1 MIFKRVVAAS
11 VAVALSVFAYW
22 WLADKRQSAEVFI
35 RAPQVI
41 SAADAPV
48 PNLLSEV
55 NVGLSLKIESLANAI
70 DAFLPRA
77 FSGVEDDPLA
87 AATQDRLTWS
97 LSVGSVT
104 LGSQGGAM
112 SFSIPISD
120 GMVTVAGRV
129 GAQRKHNGTLGW
141 FEKLA
146 GFNFNETVEFE
157 GVISGVLRPRMRGDW
172 TIDPGL
178 QAQVS
183 LSRAEAE
190 LFGGMLKVSFR
201 DVIKKRI
208 EAEIGRQA
216 EQMRRRMA
224 DDGRIV
230 SAVQRVWDAMHAVVS
245 LSSQPPVW
253 LTWQPVGLAVS
264 QPQADA
270 DHVSITVG
278 TMVRATIDV
287 VPEKPLVAIRDLPRP
302 TTPRY
307 QDRVALRVPVTMRLD
322 RFQSMLPTDIGLPN
336 SIETA
341 DGTVVFKSLSIFGA
355 ADELTIAADVRI
367 DIDWMAGFDV
377 TLYVTG
383 TPLLDRD
390 NNTLSLSNARYDVH
404 TRNALISV
412 AEFMLEP
419 AILAEIEKR
428 SVFEILEAEG
438 ELLRRARA
446 EIEVIE
452 TSLPSW
458 VEADLDID
466 TGQVSSVSAL
476 DGWLIAVLEVTGSAR
491 VQIGDFEQLLEPP
504 AD

>member
-1 MIFKRVVAAS
+1 
-11 VAVALSVFAYW
+11 
-22 WLADKRQSAEVFI
+22 
-35 RAPQVI
+35 
-41 SAADAPV
+41 
-48 PNLLSEV
+48 
-55 NVGLSLKIESLANAI
+55 
-70 DAFLPRA
+70 
-77 FSGVEDDPLA
+77 
-87 AATQDRLTWS
+87 
-97 LSVGSVT
+97 
-104 LGSQGGAM
+104 
-112 SFSIPISD
+112 
-120 GMVTVAGRV
+120 
-129 GAQRKHNGTLGW
+129 
-141 FEKLA
+141 
-146 GFNFNETVEFE
+146 
-157 GVISGVLRPRMRGDW
+157 
-172 TIDPGL
+172 
-178 QAQVS
+178 
-183 LSRAEAE
+183 
-190 LFGGMLKVSFR
+190 
-201 DVIKKRI
+201 
-208 EAEIGRQA
+208 
-216 EQMRRRMA
+216 
-224 DDGRIV
+224 
-230 SAVQRVWDAMHAVVS
+230 
-245 LSSQPPVW
+245 

-270 DHVSITVG
+270 DHVSSTVG
-278 TMVRATIDV
+278 TIVRATIDV
-287 VPEKPLVAIRDLPRP
+287 VPEKPLIAIRDLPRP